1 VLANVT
7 FKMKE
12 RMALLPS
19 WRQIAKALS
28 VSYLC
33 ALAIAATTQ
42 NTDLLEARDRGD
54 RASLDRLIQQAK
66 QTAESNASSAG
77 AQYRLALAYS
87 YGAEIAMEQH
97 DKKQAESLAEAGLD
111 PAQKAIS
118 LEGSNAE
125 YHRLRGALC
134 GQVIPANPFV
144 GALKYGQCARDEI
157 NKAIQLNGGLALAYV
172 SRGVGNYYL
181 PASMGGG
188 PELAVQDFDKAISLD
203 PKLADSY
210 LWKGITLRK
219 ENRNAEAR
227 KALEQAVRLAPH
239 RVWAKEQ
246 LQKTPAS

>member
-1 VLANVT
+1 
-7 FKMKE
+7 
-12 RMALLPS
+12 MASLPV
-19 WRQIAKALS
+19 WRRTLKALHIFS
-28 VSYLC
+28 LC
-33 ALAIAATTQ
+33 AFAIAATMQ

-54 RASLDRLIQQAK
+54 RAALDRLIQQAK
-66 QTAESNASSAG
+66 QAADSNTNSAG

-87 YGAEIAMEQH
+87 YGAEVAMEQH
-97 DKKQAESLAEAGLD
+97 DKKKAESLAEAGLD

-118 LEGSNAE
+118 ADESNAE

-157 NKAIQLNGGLALAYV
+157 NKAIQLNSGLALAYV

-219 ENRNAEAR
+219 ENHNAEAR
-227 KALEQAVRLAPH
+227 KTLEQAVQLAPH

-246 LQKTPAS
+246 LSKTPAQ

>member
-1 VLANVT
+1 MASSPLWR
-7 FKMKE
+7 
-12 RMALLPS
+12 RML
-19 WRQIAKALS
+19 KALG
-28 VSYLC
+28 VSCLC
-33 ALAIAATTQ
+33 AFAIASTAQ
-42 NTDLLEARDRGD
+42 NTDLLDARDRGD
-54 RASLDRLIQQAK
+54 RAALDRLIQQAK
-66 QTAESNASSAG
+66 QTADQAANSAE

-87 YGAEIAMEQH
+87 YGAEVAIEQH
-97 DKKQAESLAEAGLD
+97 DKKQAESWAEAGLA
-111 PAQKAIS
+111 PAQKAVS
-118 LEGSNAE
+118 TDGSNAE
-125 YHRLRGALC
+125 YHRLLGALC

-157 NKAIQLNGGLALAYV
+157 NKAIQLNSGLALAYV

-188 PELAVQDFDKAISLD
+188 PELAVQDFDKAISID
-203 PKLADSY
+203 PKLPDSY

>member
-1 VLANVT
+1 
-7 FKMKE
+7 M
-12 RMALLPS
+12 R
-19 WRQIAKALS
+19 KALA
-28 VSYLC
+28 VSCLC
-33 ALAIAATTQ
+33 AFAMASTAQ

-54 RASLDRLIQQAK
+54 SAALDRLIQQAK
-66 QTAESNASSAG
+66 QTATEDANSAE

-87 YGAEIAMEQH
+87 YGAEVALEHH
-97 DKKQAESLAEAGLD
+97 DKKRSASLAEAGLE

-118 LEGSNAE
+118 LNGSNAE

-134 GQVIPANPFV
+134 GQVIPADPFL

-157 NKAIQLNGGLALAYV
+157 NKAIQLNSGLALAYV

-227 KALEQAVRLAPH
+227 KALEQAVQLAPH

>member
-1 VLANVT
+1 MAFLLLGR
-7 FKMKE
+7 
-12 RMALLPS
+12 RMV
-19 WRQIAKALS
+19 KALGIS
-28 VSYLC
+28 CLC
-33 ALAIAATTQ
+33 ASAIASSAQ

-54 RASLDRLIQQAK
+54 RVALDHLAQQAK
-66 QTAESNASSAG
+66 QAADTNTSSAE

-87 YGAEIAMEQH
+87 FGAEVAMEQH
-97 DKKQAESLAEAGLD
+97 DKKKAESLAEAGLA
-111 PAQKAIS
+111 PAQKAVS
-118 LEGSNAE
+118 TDGSNAE
-125 YHRLRGALC
+125 YHRLLGALC

-157 NKAIQLNGGLALAYV
+157 NKAIQLNSGLALAYV

-219 ENRNAEAR
+219 ENRNAEAH

-246 LQKTPAS
+246 LGKTPAS

>member
-1 VLANVT
+1 MAVLPLSRRIL
-7 FKMKE
+7 KMF
-12 RMALLPS
+12 
-19 WRQIAKALS
+19 S
-28 VSYLC
+28 VYCFC
-33 ALAIAATTQ
+33 ALAIGASAQ
-42 NTDLLEARDRGD
+42 NSDLLGARDRGD
-54 RASLDRLIQQAK
+54 RAALDRFIQQAK
-66 QTAESNASSAG
+66 QAADGGANSAE

-87 YGAEIAMEQH
+87 YGAEVAWEQH

-118 LEGSNAE
+118 IDGSNAE

-144 GALKYGQCARDEI
+144 GALKYGQCARVEI
-157 NKAIQLNGGLALAYV
+157 DKAIQLNSGLALAYV

-188 PELAVQDFDKAISLD
+188 PSVAVQDFDKAISID

-227 KALEQAVRLAPH
+227 QALEQAVRLAPN

-246 LQKTPAS
+246 LGKTPAK

>member
-1 VLANVT
+1 
-7 FKMKE
+7 M
-12 RMALLPS
+12 S
-19 WRQIAKALS
+19 C
-28 VSYLC
+28 LC
-33 ALAIAATTQ
+33 AFAIAATAP
-42 NTDLLEARDRGD
+42 NTDLAEARDRGD
-54 RASLDRLIQQAK
+54 RAALDRFIQQAK
-66 QTAESNASSAG
+66 QTAEGNANSAE

-87 YGAEIAMEQH
+87 YGAEVAMEQH
-97 DKKQAESLAEAGLD
+97 DKKKAESLAEAGLD

-118 LEGSNAE
+118 HNSSNAE

-157 NKAIQLNGGLALAYV
+157 DKAIQLNSGLALAYV

-188 PELAVQDFDKAISLD
+188 PALALQDFDKAILLD

-219 ENRNAEAR
+219 ENHNAEAR
-227 KALEQAVRLAPH
+227 KALEQAVQLAPH

-246 LQKTPAS
+246 LSKTPAS